1 MHSIT
6 TFYTLHKTPDIHP
19 IPYPTTHTI
28 ELNKTTDNESNGIR
42 FSISTTTTRQLPTIH
57 QSRAPISLYDAQF
70 PPTTTTK
77 RPIPD
82 ETIDQV
88 INHLIRF
95 QLTCADFGVPEG
107 NIHFLATEAT
117 RTAEN
122 SGAFRD
128 KIREGTGWDVS
139 LLEKEEEGRI
149 GALGV
154 VASLGFGGDS
164 QGQVKGGLVLDLGGG
179 STQIIWVILEGN
191 GGVRTSPRSFSFPY
205 GAAALKGRLEQI
217 RDNGKEKKELQ
228 VEMMWNFQQAYKN
241 LGVPQQLAEQGLD
254 LYLCGGGFRGWG
266 YLLME
271 QASVNPYP
279 IPIINGYRV
288 RKEEFHDT
296 ASVLE
301 TVSEEVK
308 VFGVS
313 KRRASQV
320 PAVAFLVNVLA
331 DALPDI
337 QNIQFCQGGVRE
349 GLLFDKLPLE
359 IRAED
364 PLLAATR
371 PYATPSADVFQ
382 RLLSSALPTSSPA
395 SFTPQLLSALA
406 NLLYSHSSVP
416 KESRCAAAM
425 HSTTSGL
432 LASAN
437 SLTHVD
443 RALLALTLCERWD
456 GDLAPT
462 DQLLHHRLRRCV
474 SAEEAWWCQ
483 YLGRVGMLIG
493 DVYPAGRVSANGDRW
508 RVQLKS
514 HMDMVSKKKG
524 CQSLLRLQV
533 YWNQDAPAG
542 LVQRDELSE
551 HGENIEKAGKKKKW
565 VEGHGVKVEVAIAPL
580 SL

>member
-1 MHSIT
+1 M
-6 TFYTLHKTPDIHP
+6 P
-19 IPYPTTHTI
+19 
-28 ELNKTTDNESNGIR
+28 
-42 FSISTTTTRQLPTIH
+42 
-57 QSRAPISLYDAQF
+57 
-70 PPTTTTK
+70 
-77 RPIPD
+77 
-82 ETIDQV
+82 V
-88 INHLIRF
+88 
-95 QLTCADFGVPEG
+95 G

-122 SGAFRD
+122 SSAFRD
-128 KIREGTGWDVS
+128 KIREGTGWEVS
-139 LLEKEEEGRI
+139 LLEKGEEGRI

-154 VASLGFGGDS
+154 VASLGFGGDGGDDGN
-164 QGQVKGGLVLDLGGG
+164 GQVKGGLVMDLGGG
-179 STQIIWVILEGN
+179 STQITWVILERK

-217 RDNGKEKKELQ
+217 RDNGKGKKELQ
-228 VEMMWNFQQAYKN
+228 EEMMRDFQQAHKD
-241 LGVPQQLAEQGLD
+241 LEVPHQLAEQGLD

-296 ASVLE
+296 TSVLD

-320 PAVAFLVNVLA
+320 PAVAFLVNVLV

-349 GLLFDKLPLE
+349 GFLFDRLPPE

-371 PYATPSADVFQ
+371 PYATPSADIFQ

-406 NLLYSHSSVP
+406 NLLYSHLSVP
-416 KESRCAAAM
+416 KESRCAAAL

-443 RALLALTLCERWD
+443 RALLALALCERWD

-462 DQLLHHRLRRCV
+462 DQSLHRRLRQCV
-474 SAEEAWWCQ
+474 PAEEAWWCQ
-483 YLGRVGMLIG
+483 YLGRVGTLIG
-493 DVYPAGRVSANGDRW
+493 DIYPAGRVFANGDRW
-508 RVQLKS
+508 RVQLEA

-524 CQSLLRLQV
+524 DQSLLRLQV

-542 LVQRDELSE
+542 LVLRDGLYE